1 MACAA
6 RYRGMGDD
14 VIRETAMKRALLP
27 TIQMNRLLHAFRDS
41 GVRAPLLLA
50 AAALAAGLTTPAA
63 PARAQGARSPALAQ
77 ASRSAATPELSQR
90 LTALEREQMELKAE
104 LTALRERLDALLGP
118 SADSRPVKL
127 SPGNAPVRGNPD
139 AAITLILFGDYQS
152 VYSVRA
158 HYVVKRLL
166 EDYPTALRVVYKQY
180 PLPPTVHP
188 QATDAAL
195 AALAAERQGKFWE
208 LNELLYQNSR
218 RLDAGVYPVLA
229 DQAGLNLAQFEKDRH
244 GPEVQARLSED
255 EQSAAGAAVPGVPA
269 LYLNNR
275 LLPQWRYDY
284 VRAQI
289 EALRK
294 K

>member
-1 MACAA
+1 M
-6 RYRGMGDD
+6 DLKT
-14 VIRETAMKRALLP
+14 E
-27 TIQMNRLLHAFRDS
+27 
-41 GVRAPLLLA
+41 LA
-50 AAALAAGLTTPAA
+50 
-63 PARAQGARSPALAQ
+63 
-77 ASRSAATPELSQR
+77 
-90 LTALEREQMELKAE
+90 
-104 LTALRERLDALLGP
+104 ALRERLDALLGP

-127 SPGNAPVRGNPD
+127 SVGSAPVRGSPD

-166 EDYPTALRVVYKQY
+166 EDYPNALRVVYKQY
-180 PLPPTVHP
+180 PLPPNIHP
-188 QATDAAL
+188 QATEAAL
-195 AALAAERQGKFWE
+195 AALAADRQGKFWE

-218 RLDAGVYPVLA
+218 RLDPTLYPVLA
-229 DQAGLNLAQFEKDRH
+229 DQAGLNVAQFEKDRRS
-244 GPEVQARLSED
+244 PEVQARLTED
-255 EQSAAGAAVPGVPA
+255 EQSAVGASVPGVPA

-275 LLPQWRYDY
+275 MLPLWRYDY

>member
-1 MACAA
+1 MIVAA
-6 RYRGMGDD
+6 
-14 VIRETAMKRALLP
+14 V
-27 TIQMNRLLHAFRDS
+27 
-41 GVRAPLLLA
+41 
-50 AAALAAGLTTPAA
+50 AALAAWPA
-63 PARAQGARSPALAQ
+63 PALAQ
-77 ASRSAATPELSQR
+77 GNRSASGSAMPELLQR
-90 LTALEREQMELKAE
+90 MTALERAQMDLKTELA
-104 LTALRERLDALLGP
+104 ALRERLDALLGP

-127 SPGNAPVRGNPD
+127 SVGSAPVRGSPD

-166 EDYPTALRVVYKQY
+166 EDYPNALRVVYKQY
-180 PLPPTVHP
+180 PLPPNIHP
-188 QATDAAL
+188 QATEAAL
-195 AALAAERQGKFWE
+195 AALAADRQGKFWE

-218 RLDAGVYPVLA
+218 RLDPTLYPVLA
-229 DQAGLNLAQFEKDRH
+229 DQAGLNVAQFEKDRRS
-244 GPEVQARLSED
+244 PEVQARLTED
-255 EQSAAGAAVPGVPA
+255 EQSAVGASVPGVPA

-275 LLPQWRYDY
+275 MLPLWRYDY

>member
-1 MACAA
+1 M
-6 RYRGMGDD
+6 
-14 VIRETAMKRALLP
+14 
-27 TIQMNRLLHAFRDS
+27 
-41 GVRAPLLLA
+41 
-50 AAALAAGLTTPAA
+50 
-63 PARAQGARSPALAQ
+63 
-77 ASRSAATPELSQR
+77 
-90 LTALEREQMELKAE
+90 TALEREQTDLKTELV
-104 LTALRERLDALLGP
+104 ALQERLDALLGP

-139 AAITLILFGDYQS
+139 AAMTLILFGDYQS

-180 PLPPTVHP
+180 PLPATVHP
-188 QATDAAL
+188 QATEAAL

-208 LNELLYQNSR
+208 LHELLYQNSR
-218 RLDAGVYPVLA
+218 RLDASVYPMLA

-244 GPEVQARLSED
+244 APEVQARLAED
-255 EQSAAGAAVPGVPA
+255 EQSATGAAVPGVPA